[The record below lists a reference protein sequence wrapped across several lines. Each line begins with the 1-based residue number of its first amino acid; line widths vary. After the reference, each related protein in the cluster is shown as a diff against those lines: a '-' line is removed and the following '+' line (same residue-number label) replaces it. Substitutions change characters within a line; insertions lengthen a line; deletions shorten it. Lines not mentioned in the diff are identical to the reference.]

1 MVLHSKNIL
10 KENMQKRQKESAC
23 DFATVQEIC
32 LKDLESQDRY
42 FRIDSH
48 AFGTGIWKPG
58 DMNYGY

>member
-42 FRIDSH
+42 FRIDSLG
-48 AFGTGIWKPG
+48 FGIGTWKPG
-58 DMNYGY
+58 DKNQGY